1 MKFQSMTIAITFAV
15 LALPASPQ
23 KSNVRADSNPQAVES
38 VKKFELELCD
48 LIVRGQWD
56 IYASHVTD
64 DYVRILPGK
73 IQNKEEVLNEFRTSS
88 TKTISMV
95 PEKMDV
101 RIYGDTAIVII
112 QLRYREQTA
121 GKQTADLRGRATKVF
136 LQRNGKW
143 FLAQLTGLPLQ
154 E

>member
-1 MKFQSMTIAITFAV
+1 MTFRFVAIVTTLAV
-15 LALPASPQ
+15 LTLPISAQ
-23 KSNVRADSNPQAVES
+23 KSNIRADDNSEAVES

-48 LIVRGQWD
+48 LIVRGEWD
-56 IYASHVTD
+56 TYASRVTD
-64 DYVRILPGK
+64 DYIRILPGR
-73 IQNKEEVLNEFRTSS
+73 IQNKEEVLKEFRTSS

-95 PEKMDV
+95 PEKVDV

-112 QLRYREQTA
+112 QLRYRERTA
-121 GKQTADLRGRATKVF
+121 DEHVIDLRGRATKMF
-136 LQRNGKW
+136 IRRNGRW

>member
-1 MKFQSMTIAITFAV
+1 MTFRFVAIVITLAV
-15 LALPASPQ
+15 LTLPISAQ
-23 KSNVRADSNPQAVES
+23 KSNIRADNNSEAVES

-48 LIVRGQWD
+48 LIVRGEWD
-56 IYASHVTD
+56 TYASRVTD
-64 DYVRILPGK
+64 DYIRILPGR
-73 IQNKEEVLNEFRTSS
+73 IQNKEEVLKEFRTSS

-95 PEKMDV
+95 PEKVDV

-112 QLRYREQTA
+112 ELRYRERTA
-121 GKQTADLRGRATKVF
+121 DEHVIDLRGRATKMF
-136 LQRNGKW
+136 IRRNGRW